1 MLTTKGCS
9 PRRRESRLGSPAA
22 VTDFP
27 FFFPDSVRDRCASPS
42 SSSSDSFSRS
52 KISRFPPTPR
62 PGSPDVG
69 TYDLERFPEIS
80 KLNGY
85 NREICSR
92 DGSSVDFSSSKSK
105 TRGGSACFKSIGRT
119 VLSEE
124 YAVLPSPSARD
135 RKSFNTTEFLDAISF
150 KNSLKRPQTKPPTS
164 INKSKGRSRSK
175 VTPNELSLKQES
187 VNCIGDHDG
196 DNKNSNSNSNKKSL
210 KLDRTVERL
219 ARLLTKEDIVSV
231 RALPY
236 Y

>member
-1 MLTTKGCS
+1 MS
-9 PRRRESRLGSPAA
+9 RESRLGSPAA
-22 VTDFP
+22 VTEFP
-27 FFFPDSVRDRCASPS
+27 FFFPDSVHDRCASPS
-42 SSSSDSFSRS
+42 SPSSDSFSRS

-105 TRGGSACFKSIGRT
+105 SRGGSACFKSIGRT
-119 VLSEE
+119 ILSEE
-124 YAVLPSPSARD
+124 YAVLPSPLARD
-135 RKSFNTTEFLDAISF
+135 RKSFNTTEFLDTISF
-150 KNSLKRPQTKPPTS
+150 KNSLNRPQTNPPTS
-164 INKSKGRSRSK
+164 INKSKSKSKNKSRSK
-175 VTPNELSLKQES
+175 VTPNELSSKQES
-187 VNCIGDHDG
+187 VTCIGDQDD
-196 DNKNSNSNSNKKSL
+196 DNKNSNSNKKSF
-210 KLDRTVERL
+210 KLDRTAERL